1 MTRDEFL
8 KELEIKLQGLPED
21 DLKERLSFYDEAI
34 SDRMDD
40 GKTEE
45 EAVNDLG
52 TVDEIVSEIA
62 SETPLLKLVKE
73 KIKPKRKMKAWEL
86 VLIIVGSPI
95 WFPLLL
101 TAVIL
106 ALVFYL
112 LIWVFV
118 IVIGAIELSFGVASI
133 ASLVGMALSAGTGGS
148 PLVFLGSFL
157 FFAGAAI
164 LLVFA
169 LITVTKATIKLS
181 KKIVLGIKRAFM
193 KKGDK

>member
-40 GKTEE
+40 GKSEE

-73 KIKPKRKMKAWEL
+73 KIMHEINN
-86 VLIIVGSPI
+86 VLLSIDIPI
-95 WFPLLL
+95 
-101 TAVIL
+101 
-106 ALVFYL
+106 
-112 LIWVFV
+112 
-118 IVIGAIELSFGVASI
+118 E
-133 ASLVGMALSAGTGGS
+133 
-148 PLVFLGSFL
+148 
-157 FFAGAAI
+157 
-164 LLVFA
+164 
-169 LITVTKATIKLS
+169 KLS
-181 KKIVLGIKRAFM
+181 MLTVKAKMNGFNILDDNLLSSINIPNIIKIIIHINIKSEGIIIM
-193 KKGDK
+193 